1 MSILTVFYI
10 KLILCVLLT
19 VAAIVLLRFRTR
31 FADWQRQDDRTDT
44 RILALGFVLLRL
56 LPWVGIFLIL
66 NEAPRGDVPFFFYK
80 AEGAKLG
87 GMVYRDFWS
96 YHAPLF
102 SYIISLPLWIWH
114 NARAIVL
121 LMVVMEALILWATYR
136 VYKSLTPDALLLAL
150 LYWLLPATFMY
161 ILIDGQ
167 EEVWFWG
174 IGILMLSYL
183 YRGNT
188 APETRLGA
196 LFAAALLTIKVTFI
210 FLLPPLLV
218 LVRKPLRMLL
228 VMASIGIPALLL
240 LYLTIGDLFLMPIQ
254 HTEQLMSP
262 NLFSVGRPFLELL
275 VTIDEAKL
283 PFINWI
289 GLLFTVAVPSYMAL
303 RLREKALTKVFPLIF
318 MIAFACMM
326 LFQASAPG
334 AYAIC
339 FLVVVVFE
347 LLDLRQPT
355 SILAVALLSLLTV
368 IQPFVYV
375 YNEMLAYTSFGLI
388 GADTTNLLDYALQL
402 ANVGCLVWVVW
413 ASYRKAL
420 LQPARTL

>member
-19 VAAIVLLRFRTR
+19 VVAAVLLRYRTC
-31 FADWQRQDDRTDT
+31 FADWQRQDRTDS
-44 RILALGFVLLRL
+44 RVFVLGFILLRF
-56 LPWVGIFLIL
+56 LPWVGIFLVF

-80 AEGAKLG
+80 AEAAKQG

-102 SYIISLPLWIWH
+102 SYIISLPLWLWH
-114 NARAIVL
+114 NSRAIVL

-136 VYKSLTPDALLLAL
+136 VYKSLTPDALLLTL
-150 LYWLLPATFMY
+150 LYWLLPATFIY

-183 YRGNT
+183 YRISKD
-188 APETRLGA
+188 PETRLGA

-218 LVRKPLRMLL
+218 LVRKPLKMLL
-228 VMASIGIPALLL
+228 VMAAIGLPALLL
-240 LYLTIGDLFLMPIQ
+240 LYVTIGDLFLMPIR

-262 NLFSVGRPFLELL
+262 NLFSVGRPFLEL
-275 VTIDEAKL
+275 VVQIDEAKL

-289 GLLFTVAVPSYMAL
+289 GLLFTVTVPSYMAF
-303 RLREKALTKVFPLIF
+303 RLRDKALTKMLPLVF

-339 FLVVVVFE
+339 FLIVVVFE
-347 LLDLRQPT
+347 LLDFKKPS
-355 SILAVALLSLLTV
+355 SILAIALLSLLTV

-375 YNEMLAYTSFGLI
+375 YNEMIAYTSFGLI
-388 GADTTNLLDYALQL
+388 GADTTNLLDYLLQL
-402 ANVGCLVWVVW
+402 ANVGCLVWVVLM
-413 ASYRKAL
+413 AYQKAL
-420 LQPARTL
+420 LQPARAL